1 MPNKKAKGKKGL
13 KAGRGGTLGDSG
25 GSDDDGSTFN
35 DNESLCSMA
44 VSEVS
49 AAVPDDQMD
58 ESSAEEA
65 FESKFKDAIDLASE
79 KAVATRT
86 KGLEALCQGLLKR
99 YMPDFLENQ
108 KVTITD
114 IVEKSL
120 KKGKGSEIATASK
133 LALLLGIQLFQP
145 EEMYTLLK
153 GTMLNYATDNTQAA
167 TSRASVITGLAG
179 LCFIGGGELAE
190 VVQIMKHLET
200 IFSASLPKKDGS
212 QASHS
217 AETLA
222 LHTASLSAWSLLTT
236 LLNPAQIY
244 ETINKYTDIMRGL
257 LQASD
262 VDLRIA
268 AGQTLVL
275 LLEGAYEHDEDYEP
289 EDFTGLVAE
298 LKQLATD
305 SSKSKSKKDRK
316 EQRSSFRDVLRG
328 VEEGESPSET
338 IKFGREVLKL
348 DSWLKKLQ
356 YDWFCKAMGAGIN
369 FHLSVNAMIR
379 GIFDLGATINLLEI
393 QDTNKLSKTQRNAAN
408 QQAFKMRTQSRG
420 KNRDKRSAVF

>member
-1 MPNKKAKGKKGL
+1 MPNKKAKGKKVT
-13 KAGRGGTLGDSG
+13 KTGRGNAQGDSG
-25 GSDDDGSTFN
+25 SDDEGSVFN
-35 DNESLCSMA
+35 DNASLCSMA
-44 VSEVS
+44 VSEAS
-49 AAVPDDQMD
+49 TAVQDEQMD

-86 KGLEALCQGLLKR
+86 KGIEALCQGLLKR

-108 KVTITD
+108 KDTITD

-120 KKGKGSEIATASK
+120 KKGKGSEVISASK
-133 LALLLGIQLFQP
+133 LALLLGVQLFQP
-145 EEMYTLLK
+145 EEMYTALK
-153 GTMLNYATDNTQAA
+153 GTMLPYASDNTQAA
-167 TSRASVITGLAG
+167 TSRASVVTGAAG

-190 VVQIMKHLET
+190 VVHVMKLLET
-200 IFSASLPKKDGS
+200 IFTASLPKKDGT
-212 QASHS
+212 QANHS
-217 AETLA
+217 VETMA
-222 LHTASLSAWSLLTT
+222 LHTASLSAWALLTT
-236 LLNPAQIY
+236 LLSPAQIY
-244 ETINKYTDIMRGL
+244 ETISKYTSIMRGL
-257 LQASD
+257 LLTAD
-262 VDLRIA
+262 VDLRIT

-289 EDFTGLVAE
+289 EDFAGLIAE

-328 VEEGESPSET
+328 VEEGEAPSET

-348 DSWLKKLQ
+348 DSWLKKTQ
-356 YDWFCKAMGAGIN
+356 YDWFCKSMGAGIN

-379 GIFDLGATINLLEI
+379 EIFDLGASINLLEM
-393 QDTNKLSKTQRNAAN
+393 DTNRLSKTQRNAAN
-408 QQAFKMRTQSRG
+408 QQAFKMRTQLRS
-420 KNRDKRSAVF
+420 KHRDKRSAVF